1 MNSTDPHLDR
11 TTTLLEF
18 PPQVRLLPAARPRV
32 LVADDDRGIR
42 ESLGKLLRNAG
53 CHVTLAAQGG
63 QVLELAL
70 NEPFDLLLLDLNMPG
85 MDGWD
90 ALDHLASLK
99 PTLPIIIITAQ
110 PNQRDWAM
118 NSGAHALMEK
128 PLDLALLLQTVRDFL
143 RNPPVAELQRGSPS
157 ADRFRFGWPRRNGT
171 GIQRGGIN
179 E

>member
-1 MNSTDPHLDR
+1 MNAPDPILDR
-11 TTTLLEF
+11 TTPLLDF
-18 PPQVRLLPAARPRV
+18 PPQLRLLPAPRPRV

-53 CHVTLAAQGG
+53 CQVTLAAQGG
-63 QVLELAL
+63 HVLELAL
-70 NEPFDLLLLDLNMPG
+70 NEPFDLLLLDLNMPE

-99 PTLPIIIITAQ
+99 PALPVIIITAQ

-128 PLDLALLLQTVRDFL
+128 PLDLELLLKTVRDFL
-143 RNPPVAELQRGSPS
+143 REPPVADPARRTPPT
-157 ADRFRFGWPRRNGT
+157 DRFRFGWPRRNGA